1 MDDADIRIGV
11 EISVFKACAISINSS
26 CPVATDTSQVGIN
39 EQAADKCGVFM
50 WNTGFLKAGGGKIEK
65 SFFVYVNKGFWWS
78 VHVFSLPWL

>member
-50 WNTGFLKAGGGKIEK
+50 WKACFLKASSREVEK
-65 SFFVYVNKGFWWS
+65 SFFIY
-78 VHVFSLPWL
+78 